1 MILNVELFS
10 EKCRVI
16 LRKQREY
23 NDKTLKCITSSVEKL
38 GEIGDKPFMM
48 LGKIQSG
55 ITKSF
60 IGVISLAFDNG
71 YDLPVVLT

>member
-1 MILNVELFS
+1 
-10 EKCRVI
+10 
-16 LRKQREY
+16 
-23 NDKTLKCITSSVEKL
+23 
-38 GEIGDKPFMM
+38 MM

-60 IGVISLAFDNG
+60 IGVISLDFDNG